1 MPIIRGFSDI
11 DGVEC
16 AVTVYEIE
24 PFPVMVVHISING
37 SRTLELTMP
46 EAVAMRTALGRA
58 LDRFPDVAGETV
70 H

>member
-1 MPIIRGFSDI
+1 MPVIKGFSEI
-11 DGVEC
+11 DGVVC

-24 PFPVMVVHISING
+24 PFPVMVHISING
-37 SRTLELTMP
+37 SQPLKLTMP

-58 LDRFPDVAGETV
+58 LDRFPDADKETV